1 METIMNKY
9 SSKFL
14 CKYKPLSN
22 PKDFDYTIDIL
33 QNNRFYLSSIR
44 KLNDVFE
51 CPLTGFQLS
60 VSGSG
65 IYASQG
71 LLHPIIEDKLE
82 KYRILSLTEDYLN
95 EVMWAHYTS
104 NYNGVCIVVSNNTDF
119 KDCKRVKYLGNEVDP
134 DLNEE
139 NLDEIIRNSLFFK
152 NSGWMYEKEYRII
165 KEDNYGDYF
174 YFNKSSIICL
184 IIGHN
189 LNIESFDFYRLQK
202 AIEELNIKIYK
213 TYINRFDGRL
223 SLVNINFEP
232 VYDGSKL
239 DEIFI

>member
-1 METIMNKY
+1 MNKY

-22 PKDFDYTIDIL
+22 SKDFDYTIDIL
-33 QNNRFYLSSIR
+33 RNNRFYLSSIS

-51 CPLTGFQLS
+51 CPLTGLQLT

-65 IYASQG
+65 IYTSQG

-119 KDCKRVKYLGNEVDP
+119 KECKRVKYLGNKIDP
-134 DLNEE
+134 DLIED
-139 NLDEIIRNSLFFK
+139 NLDEIIRDSLFVK
-152 NSGWMYEKEYRII
+152 NSGWIYEKEYRII

-174 YFNKSSIICL
+174 YFNKNSIKSS
-184 IIGHN
+184 
-189 LNIESFDFYRLQK
+189 
-202 AIEELNIKIYK
+202 
-213 TYINRFDGRL
+213 
-223 SLVNINFEP
+223 P
-232 VYDGSKL
+232 
-239 DEIFI
+239 